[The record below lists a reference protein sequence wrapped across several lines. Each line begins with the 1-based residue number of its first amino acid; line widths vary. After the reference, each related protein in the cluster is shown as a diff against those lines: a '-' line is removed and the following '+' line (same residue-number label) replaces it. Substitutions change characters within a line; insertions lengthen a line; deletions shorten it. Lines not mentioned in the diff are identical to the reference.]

1 MSIDL
6 FLRLLQTLITLVQ
19 DPKDEESVK
28 LAEAILRCAWKLVE
42 RDGRYGR
49 GLYILMT
56 NAIRQFRMLLDNRDS
71 YAGVPGANLN
81 NQMKRRRLEMVLSP
95 HC

>member
-19 DPKDEESVK
+19 DPNDEESVEM
-28 LAEAILRCAWKLVE
+28 AEAVLKYAWKLVE

-56 NAIRQFRMLLDNRDS
+56 NAIRQFRMLLDHRDS

-81 NQMKRRRLEMVLSP
+81 NQMKRRRLEMALNP

>member
-1 MSIDL
+1 MSTDL

-19 DPKDEESVK
+19 DPKDEESVE
-28 LAEAILRCAWKLVE
+28 LAEAVLKYAWKLVE

-49 GLYILMT
+49 VLYTLMT
-56 NAIRQFRMLLDNRDS
+56 NAISQFRMLLDNRDS
-71 YAGVPGANLN
+71 YAGVPGANMSN
-81 NQMKRRRLEMVLSP
+81 EMKRRRLQMALYP